1 MGSGRGTHGHIA
13 IHTNSIPIIPRAIAY
28 LARKGVSFDLSSA
41 KENNGVMNAVYLT
54 DEVGG
59 FALHLLR
66 K

>member
-1 MGSGRGTHGHIA
+1 MKGSGRGTHGWYIA
-13 IHTNSIPIIPRAIAY
+13 IHTNSIPRAMAY

>member
-1 MGSGRGTHGHIA
+1 MKGSGRGTQGHIA
-13 IHTNSIPIIPRAIAY
+13 IHTNSTPRAMAY